1 MRARVPYA
9 VSVAVTTSTAAP
21 RYSWFSTYFVPL
33 GSVPDSL
40 ADEDA
45 GRPPGQCALRVVE
58 VDVQV
63 VGPGNGGTGD
73 LHGVLAVTEAVGQ
86 LGNPAVGALGRG
98 GHHAGVGEL
107 DARHALGYVAG
118 GLAAGGLH
126 RGLGLPQRLV
136 GPVADELG
144 LGRRGQLERPVV
156 QVGRGRAGRGVGE
169 RLAAA

>member
-21 RYSWFSTYFVPL
+21 RYSWLSTYFVPL
-33 GSVPDSL
+33 GRVPDSL

-45 GRPPGQCALRVVE
+45 ARPPGQCALRVVE

-98 GHHAGVGEL
+98 GITQALANSTPVTPWATSPVGWRPA
-107 DARHALGYVAG
+107 DCTAV
-118 GLAAGGLH
+118 
-126 RGLGLPQRLV
+126 LV
-136 GPVADELG
+136 SPSASSA
-144 LGRRGQLERPVV
+144 Q
-156 QVGRGRAGRGVGE
+156 
-169 RLAAA
+169 